1 MNRKKNNVILH
12 VRMNAKHVIADTD
25 LFLHLI

>member
-12 VRMNAKHVIADTD
+12 VRMNAKYVIADTD